1 MGKDR
6 RYSSMP
12 DRRSRAHVL
21 AGAALALA
29 IAGPAV
35 AGDIYTW
42 RTDDGGY
49 AFADD
54 PKRVPEKYRGRVTI
68 RQSGSLSGH
77 ARYTPEDDAA
87 QNAYAR
93 ELEQRLET
101 LRRTNAALEAQA
113 ARSAAAANA
122 GESVSVRLSSDGE
135 PTVDIPQSATGGAPV
150 VIEDV
155 VALRDG
161 ANRTRTNTVIRR
173 GDEVIAVIRN
183 EEPNLSLYYPR
194 ESEVERGDY

>member
-1 MGKDR
+1 
-6 RYSSMP
+6 MP
-12 DRRSRAHVL
+12 DRRSRAHAL

-29 IAGPAV
+29 IAAPAV

-54 PKRVPEKYRGRVTI
+54 PKRVPEKYRGRVEI

-77 ARYTPEDDAA
+77 ARYTPADDAA
-87 QNAYAR
+87 QSAYAR
-93 ELEQRLET
+93 ELEQRLEA
-101 LRRTNAALEAQA
+101 LRRTNAALEAQVGRSLAPA
-113 ARSAAAANA
+113 AA

-135 PTVDIPQSATGGAPV
+135 PTVDIPPLATGGAPV

-194 ESEVERGDY
+194 ESEIERGEY